1 VNQEARTG
9 GDAHERTTAGR
20 SAVVAPMLDA
30 QYAELIE
37 SVWRCERVW
46 KLEDRIEA
54 VIRFGRSR

>member
-1 VNQEARTG
+1 VIQKSRSG
-9 GDAHERTTAGR
+9 GDAQERTGTGR

-37 SVWRCERVW
+37 LVWHCERVW

-54 VIRFGRSR
+54 VIRQGRI